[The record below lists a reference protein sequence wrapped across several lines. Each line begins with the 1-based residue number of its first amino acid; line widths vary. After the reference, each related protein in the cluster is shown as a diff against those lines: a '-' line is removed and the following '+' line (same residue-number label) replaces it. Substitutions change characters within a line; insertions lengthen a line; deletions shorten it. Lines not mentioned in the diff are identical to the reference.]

1 MRWPIFLIFLLSFN
15 LSAQQSSDAF
25 NVTAFDQY
33 FHVVG
38 PVQWKANTSMILQ
51 NKTLV
56 TLFGEVRAGEDR
68 RKVGSF
74 SVRPNEFMSMN
85 LGLKKGE
92 NAILIPLA
100 PAFQEVT
107 LDFGRAPYEIPPQ
120 R

>member
-1 MRWPIFLIFLLSFN
+1 MQKILFLIFFVCFN
-15 LSAQQSSDAF
+15 GYAQQSSNAF
-25 NVTAFDQY
+25 NVTAHDQY

-38 PVQWKANTSMILQ
+38 PVNWKANTSMIIQ

-56 TLFGEVRAGEDR
+56 TFYGEVRAGEER
-68 RKVGSF
+68 RKVGTF

-92 NAILIPLA
+92 SAVLIPLA
-100 PAFQEVT
+100 PAFQEVI
-107 LDFGRAPYEIPPQ
+107 LNFGRAPYEIPPQ